1 VSSGNNVVDLAFRLK
16 GDTVAADHGY
26 ALYSTLSRV
35 LPQLHGE
42 SEIGIHPIRGR
53 LIGSRQLALT
63 SDSSLVLRLPAEHI
77 PEAIRIAG
85 KRLDLNG
92 NHLRVGV
99 PTVHALL
106 PAPSVVS
113 RLVTIKGSTEAEAFL
128 SAAQRQLVALGI
140 DASASLIP
148 HRMAMSIEAQVGS
161 QDAVVRRTVRIRDRE
176 IVGFAV
182 RVDGLSADESVS
194 LQATGIG
201 GRRRFGC
208 GLFNPISGQE

>member
-1 VSSGNNVVDLAFRLK
+1 
-16 GDTVAADHGY
+16 
-26 ALYSTLSRV
+26 
-35 LPQLHGE
+35 
-42 SEIGIHPIRGR
+42 